1 MSGKSS
7 VAITIFMAF
16 FLSSCEPGLEVSP
29 ASAGESLP
37 APAFRVSDSES
48 AQPRFNTIVL
58 LKQDGKIIWH
68 VRSKPLAAQ
77 TSIVEFRYGEE
88 PSGFETVIPPEP
100 LQRGVD
106 YTLHVTG
113 IAHGAFR
120 FRVDSGDRLR
130 PLH

>member
-1 MSGKSS
+1 MVGAQVSILRSFVVVRGVVREHQMSGKSI
-7 VAITIFMAF
+7 VANTILMAF

-68 VRSKPLAAQ
+68 VRSKPLAA
-77 TSIVEFRYGEE
+77 
-88 PSGFETVIPPEP
+88 
-100 LQRGVD
+100 
-106 YTLHVTG
+106 
-113 IAHGAFR
+113 
-120 FRVDSGDRLR
+120 
-130 PLH
+130 